1 MKTAVASSSSYDLIG
16 AVLERLDL
24 RMYFDA
30 IVSGEDMENGKP
42 APDIFLKTARVLK
55 SDESSCVVIE
65 DSGNGVLAA
74 NRAGM
79 KVIGYINPS
88 SGVQNLETA
97 TRIIQR
103 FDQINGHDIK
113 NM

>member
-1 MKTAVASSSSYDLIG
+1 MPSS
-16 AVLERLDL
+16 V
-24 RMYFDA
+24 
-30 IVSGEDMENGKP
+30 VEDMENGKP

-88 SGVQNLETA
+88 SGVQESGNCNTDYSA
-97 TRIIQR
+97 
-103 FDQINGHDIK
+103 F
-113 NM
+113 